1 MDPVAITAAMSEAT
15 FAEVITSSSRQLREI
30 LFSQMNIKLKKKN
43 LGLHVHEKRD
53 ERIRKLHEKLKQA
66 SGKRETD
73 ICREL
78 VRTWL
83 YSKRAMLKSA
93 LDFLGVP
100 NEDGL
105 VDTEIDFFKEL
116 SLERVRELKAHL
128 CEKFSP
134 EHVKIYMQFVE
145 IPHTNDVD

>member
-1 MDPVAITAAMSEAT
+1 MDPVLITAAMSEAT
-15 FAEVITSSSRQLREI
+15 FAEVITSSSRKLREI
-30 LFSQMNIKLKKKN
+30 LFAQMNVKQKKKN

-66 SGKRETD
+66 SGQREAD

-83 YSKRAMLKSA
+83 YSKRAMLKAA
-93 LDFLGVP
+93 LDFLGIA

-116 SLERVRELKAHL
+116 SLERAGELKTHL
-128 CEKFSP
+128 EKDFPP
-134 EHVKIYMQFVE
+134 EHVKIYLEFIEVPQ
-145 IPHTNDVD
+145 